1 MDHSIKKNSRVAL
14 PQARLHLR
22 IMPMQKIK
30 EHSRK
35 VLLAMILVTYFIL
48 FYLASH

>member
-1 MDHSIKKNSRVAL
+1 MDHSIKKPGPAVLA
-14 PQARLHLR
+14 QAKLHPR

-35 VLLAMILVTYFIL
+35 VLLAMILITYFIL
-48 FYLASH
+48 FYAASH